1 MRTLGVEEE
10 FLLVTPEGRPQP
22 VATTVLRHAST
33 VVHSPDDEPGGDL
46 EKEFKQEQIET
57 STPPRADLAELAA
70 EIRAGR
76 ARTDAVA
83 RQAGARIAALAAAP
97 QVVES
102 TVLPDRRAYAIRA
115 EFGAT
120 ARDQLTCGCHVH
132 VSIDDE
138 EEGVR
143 ILDHLRPWNAVLLAL
158 SGNSPSWQGATTGY
172 ASYRSQ
178 VWGRW
183 PTAGPTAPFG
193 DAAGYRAVIDELLRT
208 GAILDEGM
216 VYFDARLSSRYPTV
230 EVRVADVCLD
240 ADDAALQAALVR
252 GLAEAAMGE
261 PDGRSRAPSCCGRRP
276 GGPRGPG
283 SPGDLV
289 SPLTGKPLPAAEVVA
304 QLVDHVRPALAAA
317 GDLEWVER
325 QVATVL
331 RRGNGA
337 IQQLGW
343 RAEGADDDEVVRRAV
358 DRTVAPRARSVRG
371 TSGSARRSWSTTAPE
386 RISACTSSTTSHT
399 LTFIAASTRPSRRQN
414 ATSSRPCR
422 SPRTTTSSYP
432 WAPTYPTY
440 SMPRSNWSVKK

>member
-22 VATTVLRHAST
+22 VAAAVLRHASSVDHPST
-33 VVHSPDDEPGGDL
+33 DEPGGDL
-46 EKEFKQEQIET
+46 EKEFKLEQIET
-57 STPPRADLAELAA
+57 STPPRADLTELVA

-76 ARTDAVA
+76 VRTDEMA
-83 RQAGARIAALAAAP
+83 RRAGARIAALAAAP

-102 TVLPDRRAYAIRA
+102 TVLPDRRAFAIRA
-115 EFGAT
+115 EFGQT

-158 SGNSPSWQGATTGY
+158 SGNSPSWQGSATGY

-193 DAAGYRAVIDELLRT
+193 DAAGYRAVIEDLLRT

-252 GLAEAAMGE
+252 GLAEAAMGDPMPQPRTE
-261 PDGRSRAPSCCGRRP
+261 LLRAATWRAARSGLT
-276 GGPRGPG
+276 
-283 SPGDLV
+283 GDLV
-289 SPLTGKPLPAAEVVA
+289 SPLTGEPMPAADVVG

-317 GDLEWVER
+317 GDLAWVER
-325 QVATVL
+325 HVSTVL

-358 DRTVAPRARSVRG
+358 DRTL
-371 TSGSARRSWSTTAPE
+371 TS
-386 RISACTSSTTSHT
+386 
-399 LTFIAASTRPSRRQN
+399 
-414 ATSSRPCR
+414 
-422 SPRTTTSSYP
+422 
-432 WAPTYPTY
+432 
-440 SMPRSNWSVKK
+440 

>member
-22 VATTVLRHAST
+22 VAAAVLRHASSDG
-33 VVHSPDDEPGGDL
+33 HPSSDEPGGDL
-46 EKEFKQEQIET
+46 EKEFKLEQIET
-57 STPPRADLAELAA
+57 STPPRDLLTELVG

-76 ARTDAVA
+76 ARTDAIA
-83 RQAGARIAALAAAP
+83 RRAGARIAALATAP

-115 EFGAT
+115 EFGQT

-132 VSIDDE
+132 VSIDDD

-158 SGNSPSWQGATTGY
+158 SGNSPSWQGSATGY

-193 DAAGYRAVIDELLRT
+193 DAAGYRAVIEDLLRT

-252 GLAEAAMGE
+252 GLAET
-261 PDGRSRAPSCCGRRP
+261 PGRPVPHRAPSCCGPRR
-276 GGPRGPG
+276 GGPPARG
-283 SPGDLV
+283 
-289 SPLTGKPLPAAEVVA
+289 
-304 QLVDHVRPALAAA
+304 
-317 GDLEWVER
+317 
-325 QVATVL
+325 
-331 RRGNGA
+331 
-337 IQQLGW
+337 
-343 RAEGADDDEVVRRAV
+343 
-358 DRTVAPRARSVRG
+358 
-371 TSGSARRSWSTTAPE
+371 
-386 RISACTSSTTSHT
+386 
-399 LTFIAASTRPSRRQN
+399 SR
-414 ATSSRPCR
+414 ATS
-422 SPRTTTSSYP
+422 
-432 WAPTYPTY
+432 
-440 SMPRSNWSVKK
+440 

>member
-10 FLLVTPEGRPQP
+10 FLLVTDDGVPQP
-22 VATTVLRHAST
+22 VATTVLRHASA
-33 VVHSPDDEPGGDL
+33 VEQPSGDEPGGDV

-57 STPPRADLAELAA
+57 STPPRTDLGELAA

-76 ARTDAVA
+76 RRTDAIA

-102 TVLPDRRAYAIRA
+102 TVLPDRRAHAIRA
-115 EFGAT
+115 EFGQT
-120 ARDQLTCGCHVH
+120 AREQLTCGCHVH

-158 SGNSPSWQGATTGY
+158 SGNSPSWQGSATGY
-172 ASYRSQ
+172 ASFRSQ

-193 DAAGYRAVIDELLRT
+193 DAAGYRSVIQDLLAS

-252 GLAEAAMGE
+252 GLAETAMGDPMPQPRTE
-261 PDGRSRAPSCCGRRP
+261 LLRAATWRAARSGLT
-276 GGPRGPG
+276 
-283 SPGDLV
+283 GDLV
-289 SPLTGKPLPAAEVVA
+289 SPLTGRPMPAAEVVG
-304 QLVDHVRPALAAA
+304 QLVEHTRHALAAA

-325 QVATVL
+325 QVSTVL

-358 DRTVAPRARSVRG
+358 DRTVAG
-371 TSGSARRSWSTTAPE
+371 
-386 RISACTSSTTSHT
+386 
-399 LTFIAASTRPSRRQN
+399 
-414 ATSSRPCR
+414 
-422 SPRTTTSSYP
+422 
-432 WAPTYPTY
+432 
-440 SMPRSNWSVKK
+440 

>member
-33 VVHSPDDEPGGDL
+33 VAPSPADEPGGDL

-57 STPPRADLAELAA
+57 STPPRADLSELVA

-83 RQAGARIAALAAAP
+83 RAAGARIAALATAP
-97 QVVES
+97 QAVES

-115 EFGAT
+115 QFGQT

-132 VSIDDE
+132 VSIADAD
-138 EEGVR
+138 EGVR

-158 SGNSPSWQGATTGY
+158 SGNSPSWQGASTGY

-183 PTAGPTAPFG
+183 PTAGPTAAFG

-208 GAILDEGM
+208 GTILDEGM
-216 VYFDARLSSRYPTV
+216 IYFDARLSSRYPTV

-252 GLAEAAMGE
+252 GIAETATGE
-261 PDGRSRAPSCCGRRP
+261 PVPQPRTELLRAATWRAARSGLT
-276 GGPRGPG
+276 
-283 SPGDLV
+283 GDLV
-289 SPLTGKPLPAAEVVA
+289 SPLTGTPLPAAEVIA
-304 QLVDHVRPALAAA
+304 QLVDHVRPALAEA

-325 QVATVL
+325 HVATVL

-358 DRTVAPRARSVRG
+358 DRTLAV
-371 TSGSARRSWSTTAPE
+371 
-386 RISACTSSTTSHT
+386 
-399 LTFIAASTRPSRRQN
+399 
-414 ATSSRPCR
+414 
-422 SPRTTTSSYP
+422 
-432 WAPTYPTY
+432 
-440 SMPRSNWSVKK
+440 